1 MLRVV
6 VGGVLV
12 AVKDCV
18 EEVGGVVD
26 DEVGGVVDDEV
37 GGVVDDDDC
46 GGEGEANVLVI
57 VNSSN
62 LFPVRS

>member
-1 MLRVV
+1 MSVV
-6 VGGVLV
+6 ARGVLV

-18 EEVGGVVD
+18 
-26 DEVGGVVDDEV
+26 DEF
-37 GGVVDDDDC
+37 VVDDDDDDDC
-46 GGEGEANVLVI
+46 VVGFEAKVLVI